1 MKRSQR
7 EENVVFG
14 LDIGTRSVVGTVGYM
29 MDDKFYV
36 VAQHMQAHET
46 RAMLDGQIH
55 DIGKV
60 AGTIRA
66 IKTALEADT
75 GIELTDVCIAAA
87 GRVLR
92 TVQTSYEEEY
102 DEERNV
108 SEEDIY
114 NIESKAVEKAYQEF
128 LSSGKADVKFFLVG
142 YTVKHYYMN
151 GYKIANL
158 EGHTVEKVALDLI
171 ATFLP
176 QDVVDGLY
184 RACERAGLNVAN
196 LTLEPIAAIRVAIPE
211 SYRMLNLALVD
222 VGAGTSD
229 ICVTDEGTITAYGM
243 IPEAGDH
250 LTETIAQQCL
260 VDFNTADQIKID
272 ASENE
277 TVTYHDIMGLEKT
290 ITTKEVQEMLRPQ
303 VEKMADHVV
312 DMIKEL
318 NGDNAVQAVFVVG
331 GGGRIPGYTEA
342 IAKRMDIAQERVAL
356 RGEEVMKNIVFPQDD
371 DIAHD
376 SLIVTPIGI
385 CLSYYAESN
394 NFVFVS
400 FNDQQI
406 KIYDN
411 GRLAIVDAAMQ
422 AAFPNEDLFPKR
434 GQELKFS
441 VNGTPRTVRG
451 VPGEAAVIRLN
462 GKPADIHARI
472 HKGDIIEVQPSTAGD
487 AGSAQIQSLAEYVSR
502 FNVNVNGKTVPV
514 SRFATVGGEPATA
527 YYDIK
532 PGDDI
537 KVLDYDTAEQ
547 IAQLLD
553 IEIGPDTVIYVN
565 NERAD
570 RNTPVYENFKVEF
583 KRPEDAVMESYRDFP
598 DADEVQA
605 QIDAEQAAEETAA
618 NPEGDAPAKAPAV
631 QGPTDAAQASSY
643 ASLYADEEEDVEEE
657 YEREVKKPSAGG
669 LRGPGQGFSPKEIAR
684 PLHVNVNGQPVIL
697 QGKSEYVFVDIFD
710 YIDFDLSKPEG
721 RSIVTQVNGKE
732 PDYMQ
737 KLNANDKI
745 EVFWQK

>member
-1 MKRSQR
+1 MRRTQR

-29 MDDKFYV
+29 MEDKFYV
-36 VAQHMQAHET
+36 VAQKVRAHET

-60 AGTIRA
+60 ASTIRA
-66 IKTALEADT
+66 IKQELEQET
-75 GIELTDVCIAAA
+75 GIDLTDVCIAAA

-102 DEERNV
+102 DEEKNIT
-108 SEEDIY
+108 EEDIY
-114 NIESKAVEKAYQEF
+114 NIESKAVEKAYGEF
-128 LSSGKADVKFFLVG
+128 LTSGKADVKFFLVG

-184 RACERAGLNVAN
+184 RACERAGLTVAN

-211 SYRMLNLALVD
+211 NYRMLNLALID

-229 ICVTDEGTITAYGM
+229 ICVTDEGTIIAYGM

-250 LTETIAQQCL
+250 LTETIAQKCL

-272 ASENE
+272 ASRMK
-277 TVTYHDIMGLEKT
+277 TVTYYDIMGLEKK
-290 ITTKEVQEMLRPQ
+290 ISDKEVQELLRPQ
-303 VEKMADHVV
+303 VEAMADHVTE
-312 DMIKEL
+312 MIKEL
-318 NGDNAVQAVFVVG
+318 NGGNGVQAVFVVG
-331 GGGRIPGYTEA
+331 GGGRIPGYTDA
-342 IAKRMDIAQERVAL
+342 IAKRLEIADERVAL

-371 DIAHD
+371 EIEHD

-400 FNDQQI
+400 FNGTQT

-434 GQELKFS
+434 GKELSFT
-441 VNGTPRTVRG
+441 VNGERRTVRG
-451 VPGEAAVIRLN
+451 TPGEAAVIRLN
-462 GKPADIHARI
+462 GKPADIHSRI
-472 HKGDIIEVQPSTAGD
+472 HGNDIIEVEPSTTGD
-487 AGSAQIQSLAEYVSR
+487 PGKAQISSLAEYVSQ
-502 FNVNVNGKTVPV
+502 FNVNVNGKNVAV
-514 SRFATVGGEPATA
+514 SRFATVGGEPQTA
-527 YYDIK
+527 YYEIK
-532 PGDDI
+532 PGDDV
-537 KVLDYDTAEQ
+537 KVLDYDTAQQ

-553 IEIGPDTVIYVN
+553 IELTQDTVIYVN
-565 NERAD
+565 NEKATPD
-570 RNTPVYENFKVEF
+570 TPVYENFKVEF
-583 KRPEDAVMESYRDFP
+583 KSPEEVLMESYEDFP
-598 DADEVQA
+598 DAEEVQQ
-605 QIDAEQAAEETAA
+605 QID
-618 NPEGDAPAKAPAV
+618 EGTYRGD
-631 QGPTDAAQASSY
+631 TY
-643 ASLYADEEEDVEEE
+643 ASLYADEEEEEDYEEE
-657 YEREVKKPSAGG
+657 PEERPARGG
-669 LRGPGQGFSPKEIAR
+669 YRGPGEGFAKKEVSR
-684 PLHVNVNGQPVIL
+684 PLHVTVNNQPIIL
-697 QGKSEYVFVDIFD
+697 TGKAEYVFVDIFD
-710 YIDFDLSKPEG
+710 YIDFDLSRPQGKAV
-721 RSIVTQVNGKE
+721 VTLVNGQST
-732 PDYMQ
+732 DYMQ

-745 EVFWQK
+745 EVYWQK